1 MPFLGSWFK
10 DEGDFGIPPTSKRKI
25 DMDSL
30 VWAGACEGN
39 ILDDFCRLPI
49 ITMIITIVQGT
60 YHGDLKRLC
69 YDCVIFVDMCI
80 HHYTTYFFEVL
91 GPNKPPASQPRTKE
105 WETVVIDEFV
115 PCNVS
120 CGQPR
125 PAFARPLGEEIW
137 VLLLLGVS
145 QLYPRP
151 TSIFKKNYCMCTQ
164 GEV

>member
-49 ITMIITIVQGT
+49 ITMIITIFQGT

-69 YDCVIFVDMCI
+69 YFCRHVHTPL
-80 HHYTTYFFEVL
+80 HHVFFRGVGPQQASSIPTEDKGMGDGCHRRIRTLQCELWTTSTCFCQTTGRRDL
-91 GPNKPPASQPRTKE
+91 GAAVAWSF
-105 WETVVIDEFV
+105 TVVSEANI
-115 PCNVS
+115 N
-120 CGQPR
+120 
-125 PAFARPLGEEIW
+125 I
-137 VLLLLGVS
+137 
-145 QLYPRP
+145 
-151 TSIFKKNYCMCTQ
+151 
-164 GEV
+164 